1 MSSVPG
7 KLSGPLLADGH
18 AAPSGSPALRQ
29 IDFSRPF
36 VSYIWRAS
44 GYHQVW
50 LAMLSV
56 SVFALTAAPLEI
68 QRRIINGA
76 IKGGQFDAIL
86 LLAALYLAVALSA
99 GLTKMLLNIYRN
111 WIGENA
117 VRSLRASIDRQISID
132 PAHRKATE
140 DAGVEMS
147 LVVSEAEPVG
157 LFAGSAVS
165 EPLLQGGLLIS
176 ILGYMA
182 YLQPLMAL
190 VVLAILSP
198 QFVFVPLMQ
207 NAINKR
213 AAARIVILRGVSV
226 AIVKHPA
233 RVGGSKQLQRFDQA
247 FELNMGIYKLK
258 FSMNFL
264 MNFMRHLGVFGI
276 LSLGGWLVVNG
287 RTEVGTVVAFL
298 AGLSEINDPWGE
310 LVNWFRDM
318 RAASV
323 KYYLICDAVQEL
335 ARPAPPQPE

>member
-1 MSSVPG
+1 MDASGTGAPG
-7 KLSGPLLADGH
+7 TLA
-18 AAPSGSPALRQ
+18 SRQ
-29 IDFSRPF
+29 IDFSRSF
-36 VSYIWRAS
+36 AAFIWTAS
-44 GYHQVW
+44 GWHQLL
-50 LAMLSV
+50 LAALSIM
-56 SVFALTAAPLEI
+56 VFALTAAPLEI
-68 QRRIINGA
+68 QRRVINGA
-76 IKGGQFDAIL
+76 IKGGQFEPLL
-86 LLAALYLAVALSA
+86 LLAALYLAVALSS

-111 WIGENA
+111 WVGENA
-117 VRSLRASIDRQISID
+117 VRALRNSIDRQISID
-132 PAHRKATE
+132 PAHDKAADDE
-140 DAGVEMS
+140 GVEMS
-147 LVVSEAEPVG
+147 LIVSEAEPVG
-157 LFAGSAVS
+157 LFAGSAAS
-165 EPLLQGGLLIS
+165 EPLLQGGLMLS

-190 VVLAILSP
+190 LVLGILSP
-198 QFVFVPLMQ
+198 QLVFVPLMQ

-233 RVGGSKQLQRFDQA
+233 RVGGSKQRQRFDEA

-276 LSLGGWLVVNG
+276 LALGGWLVANG

-298 AGLSEINDPWGE
+298 SGLAEINDPWGE

-323 KYYLICDAVQEL
+323 KYYLVADAVKEL
-335 ARPAPPQPE
+335 ARSGTQATPR